1 VFHCSLQLLYETLSY
16 SDNTLRE
23 LYVGYTQDVHIIA
36 CISLC
41 EMTVILVRLNKKI
54 KLDMPSNL

>member
-1 VFHCSLQLLYETLSY
+1 MFHCSLQLLYETLSY

-23 LYVGYTQDVHIIA
+23 LYVGYTQEVHRSA

-41 EMTVILVRLNKKI
+41 EMTYFGLTKK
-54 KLDMPSNL
+54 KKKMDMPDNL